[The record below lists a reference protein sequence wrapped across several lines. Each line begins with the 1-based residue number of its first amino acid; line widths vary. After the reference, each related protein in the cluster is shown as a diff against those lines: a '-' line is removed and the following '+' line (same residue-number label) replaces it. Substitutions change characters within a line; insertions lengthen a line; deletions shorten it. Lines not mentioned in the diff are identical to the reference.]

1 MSSLSLLGSSPL
13 SLVNTALP
21 SPVDLSWAFCSH
33 SHGFCAQNRQEAGMW
48 DACWKRDRSS
58 ICFVVNDRHSQ
69 APSLISELLDAEG
82 PGLPHR
88 VCASRLP
95 HGGRNKVL
103 RGSGQSCLAHWS
115 LRVTSL
121 LSHCVT
127 EGTVRSPESSHQE
140 FCWGKA
146 SLCSVHASK

>member
-13 SLVNTALP
+13 ALVNTALP
-21 SPVDLSWAFCSH
+21 SPVDLPRAFFCSH
-33 SHGFCAQNRQEAGMW
+33 SHGFCTQNRQEAGMG

-88 VCASRLP
+88 VSASRLP

-103 RGSGQSCLAHWS
+103 RGSGQNCLAHWS

-121 LSHCVT
+121 LSHCAT
-127 EGTVRSPESSHQE
+127 EGTVRSPESPHQE

-146 SLCSVHASK
+146 QFMSSPRF

>member
-1 MSSLSLLGSSPL
+1 MEFQHHELPKPAGLLSPFPRQHSP
-13 SLVNTALP
+13 T
-21 SPVDLSWAFCSH
+21 VDLPRAFCSH
-33 SHGFCAQNRQEAGMW
+33 SHGFCTQNRQEAGMW

-82 PGLPHR
+82 PGLLHR
-88 VCASRLP
+88 VSASRLP

-103 RGSGQSCLAHWS
+103 RGS

-121 LSHCVT
+121 PSHCST
-127 EGTVRSPESSHQE
+127 KGTVRSPQSPHQE

-146 SLCSVHASK
+146 QFMPSPRF